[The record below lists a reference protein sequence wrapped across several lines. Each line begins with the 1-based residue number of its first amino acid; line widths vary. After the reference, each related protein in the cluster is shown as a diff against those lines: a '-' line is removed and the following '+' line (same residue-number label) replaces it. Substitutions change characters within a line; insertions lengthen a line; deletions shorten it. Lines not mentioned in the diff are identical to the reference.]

1 MDTIQTLRKQIVKSI
16 LKGQV
21 WPACCQER
29 NVLLKSN
36 TMMSQTLKLGEAFTG
51 IEFAPLSWYENWI
64 PVL

>member
-1 MDTIQTLRKQIVKSI
+1 MDTIQTMRKQIVKSI

-36 TMMSQTLKLGEAFTG
+36 AMMSQTLKLGEAFTG
-51 IEFAPLSWYENWI
+51 IEFSPLSSYENWI